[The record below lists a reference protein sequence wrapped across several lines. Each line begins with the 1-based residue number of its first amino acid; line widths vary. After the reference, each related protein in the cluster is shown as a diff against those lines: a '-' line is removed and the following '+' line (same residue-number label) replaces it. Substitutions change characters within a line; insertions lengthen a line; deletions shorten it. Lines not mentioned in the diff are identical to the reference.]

1 MKQDV
6 KHCKKIKV
14 NLDFIAS
21 VFFLFIILC
30 IAVNPIKYSAVAFKG
45 LEVWAKILVPS
56 LLPFFILTKLF
67 AKGNF
72 LNDFT
77 SIFAKPMKKIYKCP
91 KQSSYIFFMS
101 ILSGYPVGAKLVADF
116 YNLGQI
122 SKEEAVKTLS
132 FSANSGPMFI
142 LGSVAIGMFG
152 NRRLGIIIYLSHII
166 GSLLNGLVYKN
177 YKSKESKVLSL
188 CEAKPPIG
196 VSFSENVN
204 SSISSVLLIGGVICF
219 TFVLIEVVTS
229 SFIFKNIFALVDFV
243 GFDSNFVASIFSGVF
258 EITKGCLML
267 SELPYSIFVIAPI
280 CTFIISFGGISTL
293 LQASVFT
300 KGIIS
305 TKMFVLQKITHAVIS
320 CLVCLMLVVFV

>member
-1 MKQDV
+1 M
-6 KHCKKIKV
+6 
-14 NLDFIAS
+14 AS

-30 IAVNPIKYSAVAFKG
+30 IAVNPFKYSQVALKG

-91 KQSSYIFFMS
+91 KQSVYIFFMS

-116 YNLGQI
+116 YNSKQL
-122 SKEEAVKTLS
+122 SKEDAVKTLS

-152 NRRLGIIIYLSHII
+152 YKKLGVVIYISHIV
-166 GSLLNGLVYKN
+166 GSLLNGLIYRN
-177 YKSKESKVLSL
+177 YKSGKIKSLDYESKNISSP
-188 CEAKPPIG
+188 AM
-196 VSFSENVN
+196 FAENVN
-204 SSISSVLLIGGVICF
+204 SAISSVLLVGGVICF

-229 SFIFKNIFALVDFV
+229 SFLFKKFLSVFGIV
-243 GFDSNFVASIFSGVF
+243 GFSPKLTSAIFSGVF

-267 SELPYSIFVIAPI
+267 SEICLPISIIAPI

-305 TKMFVLQKITHAVIS
+305 TKMFVLQKITHAVLS
-320 CLVCLMLVVFV
+320 CLVCLILVVFV